1 MLTIADIR
9 ERLSE
14 IRLLGTKVDIVRA
27 GFVQRIGWD
36 GTRIEVDLIVP
47 PVSLHATQVLE
58 ADIRRSL
65 GALPEVQ
72 DVSVRISGGGRG
84 EGARNPEGVLQGVR
98 QVIAVASAKGG
109 VGKSTVAANLAL
121 ALSSEGLRVGL
132 LDADVYG
139 PSLPLL
145 FGTRGPVTIT
155 VSQRLA
161 PVSKFG
167 LQLMSV
173 GFFVE
178 EEAPVIWRG
187 PVVMSLVRQF
197 LRDVEWR
204 DLDILLVDLPPG
216 TGDAP
221 LSLLQLIPVAGA
233 VIVTTPQQVAIADVE
248 RGIAMFQRVQAPV
261 LGIVE
266 NMGVYRCPHCGSE
279 EELFGEGGGEAL
291 HRKFGIPLIARIPL
305 EAHLREAS
313 DTGEPLPVRAP
324 HHPVVQMF
332 RQLSHRVLERLA
344 EVDREV
350 LPTPRIIN

>member
-1 MLTIADIR
+1 MLSIGDLR

-14 IRLLGTKVDIVRA
+14 IRLLGTKQNIVEA
-27 GFVQRIGWD
+27 GFVQRIDWD
-36 GTRIEVDLIVP
+36 GSRVEVDVVLP
-47 PVSLHATQVLE
+47 PVSAQARQVLE
-58 ADIRRSL
+58 QDIRRAL
-65 GALPEVQ
+65 GAFAEVR
-72 DVSVRISGGGRG
+72 DVQVRIGGGDRVKG
-84 EGARNPEGVLQGVR
+84 QGSEFILSGVR
-98 QVIAVASAKGG
+98 HVIAVASAKGG

-145 FGTRGPVTIT
+145 FGTRGPVTVT
-155 VSQRLA
+155 STQHLA
-161 PVSKFG
+161 PVEKFG

-197 LRDVEWR
+197 LRDVEWH
-204 DLDILLVDLPPG
+204 DLDFLVVDLPPG

-221 LSLLQLIPVAGA
+221 LSLLQLIPIAGA
-233 VIVTTPQQVAIADVE
+233 LMVTTPQSVAVSDVE

-266 NMGVYRCPHCGSE
+266 NMALYECPHCHTT
-279 EELFGEGGGEAL
+279 EELFGSEGGQRLE
-291 HRKFGIPLIARIPL
+291 RQFGIPVIARIPL
-305 EAHLREAS
+305 DPQLRAAS
-313 DTGEPLPVRAP
+313 DSGQPLPVQAP
-324 HHPVVQMF
+324 GHPLVTAF
-332 RQLSHRVLERLA
+332 RTLAQRFLERLA
-344 EVDREV
+344 ASDVTGV
-350 LPTPRIIN
+350 PIPTIIN